1 MEKKRTLCIPRVS
14 KDTSINDILKKIS
27 SIKIGI
33 IYKILEL
40 PVRNQEDYKKI
51 LIVIEFKGERGKELE
66 KLVEEGKSIKVI
78 YREPWYWKMFLYKKE
93 NKIQNI

>member
-14 KDTSINDILKKIS
+14 KETSLNEIFKKIS
-27 SIKIGI
+27 STKIGV

-51 LIVIEFKGERGKELE
+51 IIVIGFKGERGKELE

-78 YREPWYWKMFLYKKE
+78 YKEPWYWKLFLYKKE
-93 NKIQNI
+93 NKI